1 MFEAMTEEVTSP
13 LSGKVL
19 RINVKPGDQI
29 DDSTSILVMESM
41 KMEIDIYP
49 SAGGIVKEIK
59 VKEGD
64 NVEVGQ
70 VLAILE

>member
-1 MFEAMTEEVTSP
+1 MLAMGEEVTSP

-19 RINVKPGDQI
+19 RINVKPGDTV
-29 DDSTSILVMESM
+29 DDSTSLLVLESM

-49 SAGGIVKEIK
+49 SSSGKVKEIL

-70 VLAILE
+70 VLAVLE

>member
-1 MFEAMTEEVTSP
+1 MEEVTSP

-19 RINVKPGDQI
+19 RINVKPGDKV
-29 DDSTSILVMESM
+29 DDATSLLVLESM

-49 SAGGIVKEIK
+49 SSEGVVKEIK

-70 VLAILE
+70 LLAIIE

>member
-1 MFEAMTEEVTSP
+1 MMEEVTSP

-19 RINVKPGDQI
+19 RINVKPGDKV
-29 DDSTSILVMESM
+29 DDATSLLVLESM

-49 SAGGIVKEIK
+49 SSEGVVKEIK

-70 VLAILE
+70 LLAIIE

>member
-1 MFEAMTEEVTSP
+1 MTEEVTSP
-13 LSGKVL
+13 LSGKVVK
-19 RINVKPGDQI
+19 INVKPGDKV
-29 DDSTSILVMESM
+29 DDSTSILVLESM

-49 SAGGIVKEIK
+49 SSGGIVKEIK

-70 VLAILE
+70 LLVILE

>member
-1 MFEAMTEEVTSP
+1 MSEEVVSP

-19 RINVKPGDQI
+19 KINVNPGDEV
-29 DDSTSILVMESM
+29 DDSTSLLVLESM

-49 SAGGIVKEIK
+49 ESTGKVKEIK
-59 VKEGD
+59 VKEGE

-70 VLAILE
+70 ILAILE

>member
-1 MFEAMTEEVTSP
+1 MFDAMTEEVTSP

-19 RINVKPGDQI
+19 RVNVKPGDHI
-29 DDSTSILVMESM
+29 DDSTSILVLESM

-49 SAGGIVKEIK
+49 STGGVVKEIK

>member
-1 MFEAMTEEVTSP
+1 MSEEVVSP

-19 RINVKPGDQI
+19 KINVKPGDEV
-29 DDSTSILVMESM
+29 DDSTSLLVLESM

-49 SAGGIVKEIK
+49 ESSGKVKEIK

>member
-1 MFEAMTEEVTSP
+1 MTEEVTSP

-19 RINVKPGDQI
+19 RVNVKPGDRV
-29 DDSTSILVMESM
+29 DDATSLLVLESM

-49 SAGGIVKEIK
+49 SSEGVVKEVK

-70 VLAILE
+70 LLAIIE